1 MELSKRLMALVQLA
15 GSGNVAADVGC
26 DHGYVSIYL
35 AQKELFSKM
44 IAMDIRSGPLESAK
58 RNIEI
63 YQVSHRVETRLSDGA
78 QALSENEADTLI
90 CAGMGGELVIHI
102 LEQDW
107 KKIRQMKKLILQ
119 PQSEIHKVR
128 RYLRENGFRIQDEDM
143 VFEDG
148 KYYPMMR
155 AIPDSDMERAAH
167 ANASGMQMMEQTVGT
182 EEVGVKEQMG
192 RTGSEERGTKAQIQL
207 EDWYGPCLLKKNH
220 PVLKQYLFHEKHVVS
235 QILKQLDVQLG
246 KTKNEEGSAGFIR
259 LLDRKERMVQKA
271 KMLEEALIIMQ
282 NPASV

>member
-1 MELSKRLMALVQLA
+1 MALVQLA
-15 GSGNVAADVGC
+15 GTGSVAADVGC

-58 RNIEI
+58 RNIGI

-155 AIPDSDMERAAH
+155 AIPDSDMGRPGN
-167 ANASGMQMMEQTVGT
+167 ANATQISEIAVGA
-182 EEVGVKEQMG
+182 KEAGFESQL
-192 RTGSEERGTKAQIQL
+192 QL

-220 PVLKQYLFHEKHVVS
+220 PVLKQYLFHEKQVVS
-235 QILKQLDVQLG
+235 QILEQLDAQLE

-259 LLDRKERMVQKA
+259 LSERKDRMEQKA
-271 KMLEEALIIMQ
+271 QFLEEALMFMQ
-282 NPASV
+282 NH

>member
-1 MELSKRLMALVQLA
+1 MALVQLA
-15 GSGNVAADVGC
+15 GTGSVAADVGC

-35 AQKELFSKM
+35 AQKELFSKI

-58 RNIEI
+58 RNIGI
-63 YQVSHRVETRLSDGA
+63 YQVAHRVETRLSDGA
-78 QALSENEADTLI
+78 QALLENEADTLI
-90 CAGMGGELVIHI
+90 CAGMGGELMIHI

-107 KKIRQMKKLILQ
+107 NKIRKMKKLILQ

-128 RYLRENGFRIQDEDM
+128 CYLRENGFCIQDEDM

-155 AIPDSDMERAAH
+155 AIPDSDTGRPGN
-167 ANASGMQMMEQTVGT
+167 ANATQISEIAVGAKEAGFEAQMCRLET
-182 EEVGVKEQMG
+182 
-192 RTGSEERGTKAQIQL
+192 GTKEAGFESQLQL

-220 PVLKQYLFHEKHVVS
+220 PVLKQYLFHEKQVVS
-235 QILKQLDVQLG
+235 QILEQLDAQLE

-259 LLDRKERMVQKA
+259 LSERKERMEQKA
-271 KMLEEALIIMQ
+271 QFLEEALMFMQ
-282 NPASV
+282 NH